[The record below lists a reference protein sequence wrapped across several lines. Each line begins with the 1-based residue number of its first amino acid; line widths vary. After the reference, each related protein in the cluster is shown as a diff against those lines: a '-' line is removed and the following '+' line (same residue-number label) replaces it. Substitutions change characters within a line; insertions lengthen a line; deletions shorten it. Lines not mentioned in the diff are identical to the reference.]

1 MCHDRKKQDYLP
13 LSTFVIDI
21 PRRGVRITRKQ
32 SDEVRNFIKLRLSP
46 SLSPPRMAAAFRSI
60 SDDLH
65 EDVDEFCESRRDS
78 FLKQMQF
85 LNIFTVSLSLC
96 KFIFFTNFSTAIRF
110 GKIFYITLLL
120 NPRLSL
126 TEMEKKE
133 GDIFFHISCND
144 KHLSHYIL
152 LPLNPFHFYAFI
164 VVE

>member
-1 MCHDRKKQDYLP
+1 MCHDRKKQAYLP

-32 SDEVRNFIKLRLSP
+32 SDDVRNFIKLRLSP

-85 LNIFTVSLSLC
+85 LNILTCFSQFIC
-96 KFIFFTNFSTAIRF
+96 FIFANFSTAIRF
-110 GKIFYITLLL
+110 GKIFYISLLLL

-126 TEMEKKE
+126 TETTMEKKKKLS
-133 GDIFFHISCND
+133 GTRNFFIS
-144 KHLSHYIL
+144 Y
-152 LPLNPFHFYAFI
+152 FMQW
-164 VVE
+164 